1 MDKYILQLVTTPAT
15 DFANDRDI
23 LKYSSMSRYRK
34 ELIKVG
40 KYIKASTNQAFDVT
54 LDTLNHWASTFKQ
67 WTGNGNRVPIPLGH
81 DRAQEPEANQGWVT
95 DMFVEGNSLYGI
107 MELLNPELALTTDV
121 SICIDNK
128 VTDGKGIKY
137 NRPITHV
144 ALCTDPVVPGLSDF
158 ETLSLSLGVNNMNEF
173 LKKIAA
179 KLKLSK
185 AEPTEDDILA
195 AIKMEETKD
204 KVDLS
209 KIAAAL
215 KLSGDVTEEAIL
227 EAIKPVEKIKPEDK
241 EKEKE
246 KVELSSVVPVAPAP
260 QVVKLVAE
268 NREIKLAGLV
278 KAAIITPAVKDVLAA
293 RYTEGKAL
301 TLELSKGDN
310 DEFDFVYNILAQNNP
325 VALSEITGVQVIELS
340 ATNRVEPENA
350 TLKDVNKRRKAAGLK
365 D

>member
-1 MDKYILQLVTTPAT
+1 
-15 DFANDRDI
+15 
-23 LKYSSMSRYRK
+23 
-34 ELIKVG
+34 
-40 KYIKASTNQAFDVT
+40 
-54 LDTLNHWASTFKQ
+54 
-67 WTGNGNRVPIPLGH
+67 
-81 DRAQEPEANQGWVT
+81 
-95 DMFVEGNSLYGI
+95 
-107 MELLNPELALTTDV
+107 
-121 SICIDNK
+121 
-128 VTDGKGIKY
+128 
-137 NRPITHV
+137 
-144 ALCTDPVVPGLSDF
+144 
-158 ETLSLSLGVNNMNEF
+158 MNEF